1 MNYFNCQ
8 PPRGHSSLK
17 APICF
22 TATLRCPDILNS
34 RNLGPPITLSVLDTT
49 RGVSR
54 IPNVNLLSVQI
65 YSFLFNKSVPRETSI
80 FMWIRGPPPAAPPGC
95 WGLLSLEGGSGE
107 LLGCWCVKLHTTGSF
122 SHRQTCHYQIFRV
135 SGVDYASMALMLRIA
150 KRTAIEDFAPRAS
163 KMQAWCSFS
172 HRQTHPLSRNSPLER
187 PKCKGG
193 AHLFRTCVPW
203 WVCLPLTVAEKPS
216 KITLDR
222 LGSAWNFVRV
232 KSGPKGI

>member
-107 LLGCWCVKLHTTGSF
+107 PLGCLIRKFTYKGLI
-122 SHRQTCHYQIFRV
+122 SHRQGHPYRAFR
-135 SGVDYASMALMLRIA
+135 
-150 KRTAIEDFAPRAS
+150 
-163 KMQAWCSFS
+163 
-172 HRQTHPLSRNSPLER
+172 LSR
-187 PKCKGG
+187 
-193 AHLFRTCVPW
+193 V
-203 WVCLPLTVAEKPS
+203 
-216 KITLDR
+216 
-222 LGSAWNFVRV
+222 
-232 KSGPKGI
+232 